1 MSQQKMASHRHI
13 PMHHCFYCL
22 MIRRRVRI
30 NLSDLNSNLSD
41 LNGGFDSDPCSF
53 QHSPSVI
60 EFDTSSPMPWL
71 QVSDM
76 AMSNNWQKTS
86 IDILYSKVMIRIF
99 GSEKGKMSKKANPK
113 KQFNNFQV

>member
-1 MSQQKMASHRHI
+1 
-13 PMHHCFYCL
+13 

-113 KQFNNFQV
+113 SNSTIFKCD